1 MAKFIVD
8 SDLVRTLA
16 DLLTETG
23 LTEVEITDGDRTI
36 RVARHGQRSTTHEMV
51 ANAPA
56 DHVNA
61 TDADAQSASTAGANH
76 PDALTS
82 PMVGI
87 VFVAPQPGADPFVRV
102 GDTVE
107 EGQTLVII
115 EAMKVMNPIPASRS
129 GVVRSI
135 LVEDGQPVEFGEAL
149 LVIE

>member
-1 MAKFIVD
+1 MAKFTVD

-36 RVARHGQRSTTHEMV
+36 RVARQGQRSTTHEVV

-61 TDADAQSASTAGANH
+61 TDADAHSASTAGANH

-102 GDTVE
+102 GDTVD

-115 EAMKVMNPIPASRS
+115 EARK
-129 GVVRSI
+129 
-135 LVEDGQPVEFGEAL
+135 
-149 LVIE
+149 